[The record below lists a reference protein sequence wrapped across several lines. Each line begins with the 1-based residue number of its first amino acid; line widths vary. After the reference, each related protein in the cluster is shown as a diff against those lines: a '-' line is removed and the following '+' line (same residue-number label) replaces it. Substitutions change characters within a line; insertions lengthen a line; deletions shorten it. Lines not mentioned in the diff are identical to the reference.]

1 MKFIECH
8 NIEEQLIRQMEEDL
22 EQERREAWA
31 REFLA
36 EMRAQ
41 DSIGEA

>member
-8 NIEEQLIRQMEEDL
+8 NIEEQLIRQGEEDL

-31 REFLA
+31 KELLA
-36 EMRAQ
+36 EMRVQ